1 MKQSLGLVEIIGMST
16 AVLVADVMVKAANVR
31 IIEMEN
37 SKGLGYMTIKIQ
49 GDVGAVKAA
58 VDAGSQMG
66 RICGKLAGC
75 KVIPRPSDYVEQ
87 TFCSPKDPAPSALPV
102 PEQEVIELPS
112 DREAGI
118 PGEPEI
124 LGTPEISGTSETP
137 EVSEISEAPE
147 ILETS
152 GASEISEAPEI
163 SKTPEILETPE
174 VSEITETPEILE
186 TPGASEISEAP
197 EILETP
203 QVSEITETPEI
214 LETPGV
220 SEISET
226 PEISEAP
233 KTPETPE
240 LLNAIPAEEIGE
252 AEGLTEESEKTVNKV
267 KKPASG
273 TAKKTTRKT
282 SHEKGDH

>member
-16 AVLVADVMVKAANVR
+16 AVLVADVMVKAANVQ

-102 PEQEVIELPS
+102 PEPEIIELPS

-124 LGTPEISGTSETP
+124 LGTPEISGIPETP
-137 EVSEISEAPE
+137 EV
-147 ILETS
+147 
-152 GASEISEAPEI
+152 
-163 SKTPEILETPE
+163 
-174 VSEITETPEILE
+174 
-186 TPGASEISEAP
+186 SEISEAP

-214 LETPGV
+214 LETLETPGV

-226 PEISEAP
+226 PEISEAS

-240 LLNAIPAEEIGE
+240 LLNAIPAEESGE
-252 AEGLTEESEKTVNKV
+252 AEGLTEESEKAVNKV

>member
-58 VDAGSQMG
+58 IDAGSQMG

-118 PGEPEI
+118 PGEPEM

-147 ILETS
+147 I
-152 GASEISEAPEI
+152 
-163 SKTPEILETPE
+163 SKTPE

-186 TPGASEISEAP
+186 RP
-197 EILETP
+197 E
-203 QVSEITETPEI
+203 VSEITETPEI

-273 TAKKTTRKT
+273 TTKKTTRKT